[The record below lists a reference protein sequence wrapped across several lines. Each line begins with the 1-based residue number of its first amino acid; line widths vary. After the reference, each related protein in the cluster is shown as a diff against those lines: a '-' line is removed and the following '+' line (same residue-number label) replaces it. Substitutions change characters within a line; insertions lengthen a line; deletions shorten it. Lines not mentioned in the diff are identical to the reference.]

1 MVKAISRVQP
11 FKIGCSAIVHNW
23 LFLPNIPHTDNYQE
37 LLNLRLE
44 IETASKSPIKGIY
57 KV

>member
-11 FKIGCSAIVHNW
+11 FKIGRSAIVHNW
-23 LFLPNIPHTDNYQE
+23 LFLPNIPHTDNYQK
-37 LLNLRLE
+37 LLNLRVG
-44 IETASKSPIKGIY
+44 IEKASNSPIKGIY